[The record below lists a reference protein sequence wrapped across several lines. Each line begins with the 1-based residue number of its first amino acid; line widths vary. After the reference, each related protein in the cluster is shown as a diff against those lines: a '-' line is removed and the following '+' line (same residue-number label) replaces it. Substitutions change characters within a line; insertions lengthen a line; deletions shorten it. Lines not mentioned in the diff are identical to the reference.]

1 MGIRLVDIVDKCP
14 GFKTDFTS
22 HNGQKCVLL
31 PIEGT
36 GFIKNIYSKVSFVRH
51 LVSSF
56 PSMKFVLQ
64 SYEIR
69 DFDKQ

>member
-22 HNGQKCVLL
+22 HNGQKCMLL

-36 GFIKNIYSKVSFVRH
+36 GFIKNIYSKVS
-51 LVSSF
+51 L
-56 PSMKFVLQ
+56 
-64 SYEIR
+64 
-69 DFDKQ
+69 